1 MSSAAFAA
9 RVMRFGLR
17 IPQRLMSGAMRAAMG
32 TITHVETEEAV
43 AALTFDDGPH
53 PVYTPRLLDI
63 LARHRARAT
72 FFMIG
77 ENAARYPDL
86 VRRVAAA
93 GHAIGNH
100 SWNHPRMPSLASAER
115 RIQIRKCA
123 HAIAPYGSRLFRPP
137 RGLQT
142 KASRLDT
149 LWLRHR
155 VITWSIQADDW
166 MPHDAIW
173 TADHLERHIKPG
185 SIILLHDMLW
195 DLSVKEAADRSAML
209 EGLDR
214 FLDRMRGRYRFLTV
228 PELLRTG
235 RPARRNWYVK
245 HDDDWADWKRRL

>member
-86 VRRVAAA
+86 ALTMLRARDGRAYAA
-93 GHAIGNH
+93 
-100 SWNHPRMPSLASAER
+100 
-115 RIQIRKCA
+115 
-123 HAIAPYGSRLFRPP
+123 
-137 RGLQT
+137 
-142 KASRLDT
+142 
-149 LWLRHR
+149 
-155 VITWSIQADDW
+155 
-166 MPHDAIW
+166 
-173 TADHLERHIKPG
+173 
-185 SIILLHDMLW
+185 
-195 DLSVKEAADRSAML
+195 
-209 EGLDR
+209 
-214 FLDRMRGRYRFLTV
+214 
-228 PELLRTG
+228 
-235 RPARRNWYVK
+235 
-245 HDDDWADWKRRL
+245 

>member
-53 PVYTPRLLDI
+53 PVYT
-63 LARHRARAT
+63 
-72 FFMIG
+72 
-77 ENAARYPDL
+77 
-86 VRRVAAA
+86 
-93 GHAIGNH
+93 
-100 SWNHPRMPSLASAER
+100 WSL
-115 RIQIRKCA
+115 
-123 HAIAPYGSRLFRPP
+123 
-137 RGLQT
+137 
-142 KASRLDT
+142 
-149 LWLRHR
+149 
-155 VITWSIQADDW
+155 QADDW
-166 MPHDAIW
+166 MQHDAIW
-173 TADHLERHIKPG
+173 TADHLERHINPG

-235 RPARRNWYVK
+235 R
-245 HDDDWADWKRRL
+245 